1 MAGEVDDEIHFHLEM
16 RTAQLI
22 QQGLSPEAA
31 REEAT
36 RRFGDMRLAR
46 HDLHRSARRRETR
59 MLRRERLEAIWQDV
73 TYALRQLRR
82 APGFTLA
89 VVLTLAL
96 AIGANAT
103 MFGIID
109 RLLLRPPAHL
119 RDPRSTHRV
128 YLHRI
133 RPQGEASVL
142 NNLSFKRYRELRDGT
157 TSFSQV
163 AAFFNADRVIG
174 TGEDAREHRTG
185 LVSAS
190 FWPFFGVRPA
200 LGRFFGPEED
210 AIPNGSDVAV
220 LGYGFWQ
227 SEYGGDAAV
236 LGRQMRIGGKQYT
249 IIGVA
254 PEGFNGMSPTAVV
267 AYIPVTS
274 AGHDMFGDR
283 WATFVDSHNLTWI
296 EVVARRKPGV
306 SVEAATAD
314 MSNAF
319 RRSVAAEPEA
329 RPLEVTRPRVE
340 LGSVIYDRGPNRGAN
355 ARVAMWLVGVS
366 LIVLLIACANV
377 ANLLLA
383 RAKRRAREIAVRV
396 ALGVSR
402 ARLAAQLLTESLV
415 LAALGGV
422 AGLLIAHWGGGIL
435 RATLLPD
442 VEWGNGLLDVRML
455 LFTLAAATVAGV
467 LAGMAPAVQGSGSD
481 VQTALKAG
489 GREGSV
495 HRSRTRVALL
505 LLQVAMSVLLLV
517 GAGLFTRSLYN
528 VQSLELGYDP
538 ERLLFVDLDIPG
550 GRMESAL
557 QRVQSQRIL
566 DAVRALPEVEQ
577 ATVTRSVPFY
587 MTWTADLF
595 VPGLD
600 SVNQL
605 GDFTTNAVS
614 PAYFETV
621 GTRIVRGRA
630 ITDADREGAPLVAVV
645 SQSMAR
651 VLWPNQ
657 DPIGRCLKV
666 DADTVPCSEV
676 VGVAQDIRRGFDES
690 PMLQYYLSEAQ
701 LPPRGSYFV
710 RTRGEAR
717 RYAEVVRR
725 AVQRELSG
733 GAFAH
738 VQPLQ
743 DILDPNLRSWKM
755 GATMFS
761 VFGGLA
767 LLVAAVGL
775 YGVIAFNVTQRM
787 HELGVRIALG
797 AQTRDIVRLVTG
809 EGVRVA
815 LAGIG
820 IGTAIALFATQY
832 MASLLF
838 RVSARDPMV
847 LVAVGVTLLAVAL
860 VASVVP
866 ALRGARADPNSA
878 LRAD

>member
-1 MAGEVDDEIHFHLEM
+1 
-16 RTAQLI
+16 
-22 QQGLSPEAA
+22 
-31 REEAT
+31 
-36 RRFGDMRLAR
+36 
-46 HDLHRSARRRETR
+46 
-59 MLRRERLEAIWQDV
+59 
-73 TYALRQLRR
+73 
-82 APGFTLA
+82 
-89 VVLTLAL
+89 
-96 AIGANAT
+96 
-103 MFGIID
+103 
-109 RLLLRPPAHL
+109 
-119 RDPRSTHRV
+119 
-128 YLHRI
+128 
-133 RPQGEASVL
+133 
-142 NNLSFKRYRELRDGT
+142 
-157 TSFSQV
+157 
-163 AAFFNADRVIG
+163 
-174 TGEDAREHRTG
+174 
-185 LVSAS
+185 
-190 FWPFFGVRPA
+190 
-200 LGRFFGPEED
+200 
-210 AIPNGSDVAV
+210 
-220 LGYGFWQ
+220 
-227 SEYGGDAAV
+227 
-236 LGRQMRIGGKQYT
+236 
-249 IIGVA
+249 
-254 PEGFNGMSPTAVV
+254 
-267 AYIPVTS
+267 
-274 AGHDMFGDR
+274 
-283 WATFVDSHNLTWI
+283 
-296 EVVARRKPGV
+296 
-306 SVEAATAD
+306 
-314 MSNAF
+314 
-319 RRSVAAEPEA
+319 
-329 RPLEVTRPRVE
+329 
-340 LGSVIYDRGPNRGAN
+340 
-355 ARVAMWLVGVS
+355 
-366 LIVLLIACANV
+366 
-377 ANLLLA
+377 
-383 RAKRRAREIAVRV
+383 
-396 ALGVSR
+396 VSR

-442 VEWGNGLLDVRML
+442 VEWGDGVLDVRML

-566 DAVRALPEVEQ
+566 DAVRALSEVEQ

-614 PAYFETV
+614 PEYFETV

-630 ITDADREGAPLVAVV
+630 ISDADREGAPLVAVV

-690 PMLQYYLSEAQ
+690 PMLQYYLSDAQ
-701 LPPRGSYFV
+701 RPPRGSYFV

-733 GAFAH
+733 AAFAH

-838 RVSARDPMV
+838 RVSARDPLV